1 MSTLSRQKI
10 LDAAMSIADAEGADA
25 ITMRR
30 VATEV
35 GARTPMALYRYV
47 GSKDGL
53 VDLMLDA
60 VYGEV
65 ALPEPSGEWRADVE
79 ALALATWRT
88 VTGHLWF
95 GKLIHTRPPFG
106 PNALRY
112 FDFRFGVLERAGVG
126 PDMASRIT
134 AAVDGHIFGAALQLA
149 EEHAMRSRIGNPT
162 DAQLKSTA
170 RPLLDTLLEA
180 GQHRAFT
187 RWFHAHDPN
196 VLQDN
201 VEYTLS
207 CLLDGFAA
215 RQQ

>member
-1 MSTLSRQKI
+1 MTTLSRQKI
-10 LDAAMSIADAEGADA
+10 LDAALAIADAEGADA

-60 VYGEV
+60 VYGEI
-65 ALPEPSGEWRADVE
+65 ALPEPSGRWRTDVE
-79 ALALATWRT
+79 TLALATWRA

-112 FDFRFGVLERAGVG
+112 FDFRFDVLERGGVS

-134 AAVDGHIFGAALQLA
+134 AAVDGHIFGAALQVA

-162 DAQLKSTA
+162 DAELKSTA
-170 RPLLDTLLEA
+170 GPLLDAMLA
-180 GQHRAFT
+180 NGRHRAFA
-187 RWFHAHDPN
+187 RWFHAHDPD
-196 VLQDN
+196 VLHDN

-215 RQQ
+215 RQA